1 MKNRNSISLMVFMNK
16 IGKKR
21 FFVTGGAG
29 FIGSNMVERLISEGA
44 EVLVYDNLSS
54 GRMEFIE
61 EFERQGKLEFV
72 KGDLLDKELL
82 EDTMKSGRFDAVIH
96 LAANPDVRR
105 GAVET
110 DLDLKQGTIVTYNV
124 MEAARKSDI
133 KDILF
138 ASSSVVYGVAKIK
151 PTPEDYGPLAPISLY
166 GASKLASEGLIT
178 AFSHLFGMRYFIY
191 RFANVVGKNAT
202 HGVILDFANKLR
214 NNGRELEVLGNG
226 KQKKSYIEVGDCVDG
241 MLYVYDKSQ
250 AEDNIYN
257 LTTDDQSSV
266 SDIAEIVISKFS
278 PGTRIRYT
286 GTEQGW
292 PGDIANTF
300 LSNKKITEIGWK
312 PKHKSID
319 AVKLTVDYVY
329 ETLTGK

>member
-1 MKNRNSISLMVFMNK
+1 MDVNNIK
-16 IGKKR
+16 GKH
-21 FFVTGGAG
+21 FFITGGAG
-29 FIGSNMVERLISEGA
+29 FIGSNMAERLIKEGA
-44 EVLVYDNLSS
+44 EILVYDDLSS
-54 GRMEFIE
+54 GRREFIN
-61 EFERQGKLEFV
+61 EFEKQGKLEFV

-82 EDTMKSGRFDAVIH
+82 QKTMKSESFDAIIH

-110 DLDLKQGTIVTYNV
+110 DLDLKQGTIVTHNV
-124 MEAARKSDI
+124 LEAARKSDI

-138 ASSSVVYGVAKIK
+138 ASSSVVYGVAKVK

-178 AFSHLFGMRYFIY
+178 AFSQLFGMRYFIY

-214 NNGRELEVLGNG
+214 NNGSELEVLGNG

-241 MLYVYDKSQ
+241 MLYVYSKS
-250 AEDNIYN
+250 NISENVYN
-257 LTTDDQSSV
+257 MTTDDQSSV
-266 SDIAEIVISKFS
+266 SSIAEMVVNKFS
-278 PGTRIRYT
+278 PHAKIRYT

-300 LSNKKITEIGWK
+300 LSNKKITDMGWK
-312 PKHKSID
+312 PKYNSAG
-319 AVKLTVDYVY
+319 AVKLTVDIVY
-329 ETLTGK
+329 NMLNKADTI